1 MRDVLRMSV
10 VHQDDSRG
18 RYNHCDDAAIYC
30 TMVLGI
36 FHSHGMYWD
45 SILCMRGICL
55 QYKWERSAPDHGRA
69 HTYIA
74 RSASNTRM
82 VDIPS
87 SIALAEAEDADA
99 LAAKGRSNQFSHF
112 VTMKKRL
119 ILDLQGKDPKCGL

>member
-1 MRDVLRMSV
+1 
-10 VHQDDSRG
+10 
-18 RYNHCDDAAIYC
+18 
-30 TMVLGI
+30 
-36 FHSHGMYWD
+36 
-45 SILCMRGICL
+45 
-55 QYKWERSAPDHGRA
+55 
-69 HTYIA
+69 
-74 RSASNTRM
+74 M